1 MDCRA
6 FADIFVS
13 NQLKWTVFTCFAEVF
28 VSNTPF
34 QCVLDAQ
41 RAQIDRNSLYCA
53 IKKFSTFFFY
63 NCSNLKPTIYCRKNQ
78 TRDFLKNLHYTIQI
92 LKLTIVEF
100 YKTIVEKRSGSVTK
114 CGGVGGF
121 AARSAPTGPALA
133 CFQIQLWKM
142 ASSQI

>member
-13 NQLKWTVFTCFAEVF
+13 NQLKWTVFVCFAEVF

-41 RAQIDRNSLYCA
+41 KAQIDRNSLYCA

-63 NCSNLKPTIYCRKNQ
+63 NCSNLKPTIYCRKKSNKGLFKKITLYNSDSQ
-78 TRDFLKNLHYTIQI
+78 TNNCRI
-92 LKLTIVEF
+92 LQNNCRK
-100 YKTIVEKRSGSVTK
+100 KRSGSVTK
-114 CGGVGGF
+114 CGGVQK
-121 AARSAPTGPALA
+121 SHT
-133 CFQIQLWKM
+133 
-142 ASSQI
+142 